1 MRADRT
7 LGIKQY
13 VVNPHEGPWAR
24 RTTTKEIPVKTM
36 PARTKFALGLAL
48 LDVVLLVH
56 VLGQLA
62 SL

>member
-7 LGIKQY
+7 LGVKQY

-24 RTTTKEIPVKTM
+24 RTTKETTMKTM
-36 PARTKFALGLAL
+36 PTRTKFALGLGL